1 MASCRTLSARRRRHT
16 WPSATFAAGGLT
28 RSSGPGSRPIGPSLA
43 TLGAGCGGGRSAR
56 SRPPRWWPPCC
67 WAVAPSR
74 RARWPSR
81 SRGTRSPRSRRSTR
95 SSLASNRRTCMRF
108 RDFVSILTGATLA
121 ALPVAARPQDS
132 AQAAHQ
138 APEMRPAIQ
147 QIARDR
153 PPQAEAAA
161 REMVRRLQIERAALD
176 SLRQRSLAEYWA
188 EVAQLTVQREMLM
201 HQEDSLRQNLMA
213 QMFGAEARARALQR
227 DYRETADSTRE
238 RAIRERLRVI
248 LERHFTAEDSLRTL
262 EIADVERR
270 LAQVRAETER
280 RRRERA
286 ALVRQMVD
294 QGLRDAGKPE

>member
-1 MASCRTLSARRRRHT
+1 
-16 WPSATFAAGGLT
+16 
-28 RSSGPGSRPIGPSLA
+28 
-43 TLGAGCGGGRSAR
+43 
-56 SRPPRWWPPCC
+56 
-67 WAVAPSR
+67 
-74 RARWPSR
+74 
-81 SRGTRSPRSRRSTR
+81 
-95 SSLASNRRTCMRF
+95 MRF
-108 RDFVSILTGATLA
+108 HNFVSTLA
-121 ALPVAARPQDS
+121 AAALAGLPVVARAQDS
-132 AQAAHQ
+132 AQAARQ
-138 APEMRPAIQ
+138 AAEMRAAIE

-161 REMVRRLQIERAALD
+161 REMLRRFQIERTAMD

-238 RAIRERLRVI
+238 RAIRERLQVI

-280 RRRERA
+280 RRRERS

-294 QGLRDAGKPE
+294 QVLRDAGKPE